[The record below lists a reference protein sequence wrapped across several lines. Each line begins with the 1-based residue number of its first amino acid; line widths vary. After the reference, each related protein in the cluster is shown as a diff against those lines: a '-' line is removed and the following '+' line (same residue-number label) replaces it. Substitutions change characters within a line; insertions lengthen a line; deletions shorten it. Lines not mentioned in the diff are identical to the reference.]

1 MDSLKTSLSQRK
13 AETVIF
19 REVWVTGERTCVK
32 EILYPNLVTPDEATP
47 SILPVIHK
55 SQGVSR
61 QSKNCSGLK
70 GNYRYVVSTQ

>member
-1 MDSLKTSLSQRK
+1 MSKFVWFFFFFFFKQKIDSLKTSLSQRK

-32 EILYPNLVTPDEATP
+32 EILSPNLVTPDEATP

-55 SQGVSR
+55 SQGGVEAI
-61 QSKNCSGLK
+61 
-70 GNYRYVVSTQ
+70 